1 MTDPHT
7 AADSAG
13 LAFPAPTFFDPAFE
27 RLPAAAGFDPGRPG
41 PLLVLFDRTAD
52 RDWVADAAIAIATG
66 WNATGQRTVLADLSL
81 DDPMLAE
88 RIGMSSME
96 GVVDIFLYGASLAR
110 SARPVPGRGFYLISA
125 GTYTPDATSVLRN
138 PRWEKIVAGFREA
151 GASLLLFVP
160 ADAEGLPALLRWTR
174 DAIVLGNGD
183 GAAPALAA
191 TDGMVLHALLTP
203 PAEPDRA
210 VVAPR
215 AAAAAPAVAAPLF
228 PEPDAT
234 PGLRPWLAPPRE
246 VEPGTHEEFR
256 SAGETVGAP
265 AATLPVPDREWDE
278 KPAAVRTRRS
288 PLLPI
293 LLALLAVALLAYFVL
308 QRFPEILGGTPAAP
322 AAEAPAAP
330 AAAVPAAGA
339 RGGVA
344 GAGTALPYAVW
355 VAAFEDLKPARAK
368 ADEVGKSFAEA
379 RFYVTPELTGD
390 KLYYK
395 VFAGTLADSAAAA
408 SLRARLMEKKLINA
422 DAVGTED
429 DLILVRPL
437 ALEIGEFNSREGA
450 QTRADMLGMRRIPTY
465 VVPVPFADG
474 SERWRVYG
482 GAFGDSVAARP
493 MIKMLQDA
501 RVPARLVERTGRA
514 PAAPK

>member
-41 PLLVLFDRTAD
+41 PLLVLFDRGAD

-160 ADAEGLPALLRWTR
+160 ADADGLPALLRWTR

-191 TDGMVLHALLTP
+191 TEGMVLHALLTP
-203 PAEPDRA
+203 PAEPDRGDA
-210 VVAPR
+210 APR
-215 AAAAAPAVAAPLF
+215 AAAAAAAAPHF
-228 PEPDAT
+228 PEPEAT
-234 PGLRPWLAPPRE
+234 PGIRPWLAPPRE
-246 VEPGTHEEFR
+246 AEPGTHEEFR
-256 SAGETVGAP
+256 SAGDTVGAP
-265 AATLPVPDREWDE
+265 AATLPVPDREWDAE
-278 KPAAVRTRRS
+278 PPAPAPRRS

-293 LLALLAVALLAYFVL
+293 LLGLLALALLAYFL
-308 QRFPEILGGTPAAP
+308 FQRFPEILGGTAAVP
-322 AAEAPAAP
+322 AAEAPASAP
-330 AAAVPAAGA
+330 SAAPVAGA
-339 RGGVA
+339 RGSVA
-344 GAGTALPYAVW
+344 ASGTALPYAVW
-355 VAAFEDLKPARAK
+355 VAAFEDLKAARNH
-368 ADEVGKSFAEA
+368 ADQVGKSFTEA
-379 RFYVTPELTGD
+379 RFYVTPEMTKD
-390 KLYYK
+390 ILYYK
-395 VFAGTLADSAAAA
+395 VFAGTLADSADAAA
-408 SLRARLMEKKLINA
+408 LRARLLEKKLISA
-422 DAVGTED
+422 EAAGTED

-474 SERWRVYG
+474 TERWKVYG

-493 MIKMLQDA
+493 MMKMLQDA